1 MQENK
6 YFLEK
11 LEEEYQK
18 NAAQAGLDERMRMHE
33 KYFSYLEKQIK
44 KNPIDIPTLLHL
56 GILSWEPFHR
66 QEEAIIYLEK
76 VIAYD
81 PKNVDARFWLAKC
94 YYHDYCA
101 YEKVKALLLEALEIN
116 PNRAD
121 CLALLGSLV
130 LDSSNSLKEAIF
142 YYEKAIKQAP
152 NWPIL
157 RQVIAGFY
165 LQNNDIKS
173 AEYHAQQAL
182 AQFKPPDSP
191 PKNFIEDYYEDVV
204 TGRAWVSFQ
213 KSSEKLFARI
223 EKAKNKE
230 TTTL

>member
-1 MQENK
+1 
-6 YFLEK
+6 
-11 LEEEYQK
+11 
-18 NAAQAGLDERMRMHE
+18 MHE
-33 KYFSYLEKQIK
+33 KYFCYLEEEIK

-66 QEEAIIYLEK
+66 QEEAIVYLEK

-152 NWPIL
+152 NWPML
-157 RQVIAGFY
+157 RYVIAEFY
-165 LQNNDIKS
+165 LQAKDIKS
-173 AEYHAQQAL
+173 AEYHAQEAL
-182 AQFKPPDSP
+182 AQFKPSDP
-191 PKNFIEDYYEDVV
+191 PSKNFIEDYYKDVV
-204 TGRAWVSFQ
+204 TGRGWKDFQ
-213 KSSEKLFARI
+213 KEFAPLFARI

-230 TTTL
+230 PTTL